1 MNQIIDVYGENHP
14 FLDHCKTIILYAP
27 GSLKDARTFSESI
40 GNRSVLLDN
49 ISASGNKFQV
59 GFNNISR
66 SSQETSTSLINPDEL
81 MKLEF
86 SRAIIM
92 NQGMPPYKGKKV
104 VYYEDPRFKTKAFMP
119 VPDFKVIMNQIK
131 GLPSNR
137 LKKNLTGGLG
147 GKRSDPLGERVATNK
162 VGAQGETSPSS
173 KDLILNTK
181 PVEKESTQQAIER
194 IEAIDVIRVI
204 PADYDVFA
212 ED

>member
-1 MNQIIDVYGENHP
+1 M
-14 FLDHCKTIILYAP
+14 
-27 GSLKDARTFSESI
+27 
-40 GNRSVLLDN
+40 
-49 ISASGNKFQV
+49 

-119 VPDFKVIMNQIK
+119 IPDFKVIMSQIK
-131 GLPSNR
+131 GLPSN
-137 LKKNLTGGLG
+137 K
-147 GKRSDPLGERVATNK
+147 ATKHKPENAACISK
-162 VGAQGETSPSS
+162 VP
-173 KDLILNTK
+173 KPDLLLNTK
-181 PVEKESTQQAIER
+181 LAKPESIQQAIEEV
-194 IEAIDVIRVI
+194 EAIDVIRVI

>member
-1 MNQIIDVYGENHP
+1 
-14 FLDHCKTIILYAP
+14 
-27 GSLKDARTFSESI
+27 
-40 GNRSVLLDN
+40 
-49 ISASGNKFQV
+49 
-59 GFNNISR
+59 
-66 SSQETSTSLINPDEL
+66 
-81 MKLEF
+81 
-86 SRAIIM
+86 
-92 NQGMPPYKGKKV
+92 
-104 VYYEDPRFKTKAFMP
+104 MP

-137 LKKNLTGGLG
+137 RTKKQALRAAFEPAEGVAKNAAGGC
-147 GKRSDPLGERVATNK
+147 SE
-162 VGAQGETSPSS
+162 GETFPSS